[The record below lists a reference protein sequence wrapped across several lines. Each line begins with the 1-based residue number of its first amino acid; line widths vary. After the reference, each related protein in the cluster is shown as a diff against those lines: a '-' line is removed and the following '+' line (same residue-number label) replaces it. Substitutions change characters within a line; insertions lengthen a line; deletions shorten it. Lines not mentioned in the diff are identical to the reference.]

1 MRQLKITSDR
11 ITNRTDNISRY
22 FTDVSS
28 RPMLSS
34 EEEFSIGLR
43 AQEGDEEAIE
53 QLISS
58 NLRFVVSVAK
68 QYASTGVLL
77 EDLICQG
84 NIGLCD
90 AARMFDPSRGFK
102 FISFAVWHI
111 RKEILAYLNS
121 DNRTVRVPQNVLNDL
136 NKIRRADESILQ
148 EEGRYGTVEE
158 LQEAIS
164 KMGKDFTVDHI
175 KRITSADTRSIP
187 LESDNPDEYGA
198 PIDWLSSGTNTTQ
211 FTDESDLSELS
222 KLALSKLTSVQRDIV
237 SRRLGING
245 GEPETFSTIAGRYE
259 RTPEWARAIYTKSIR
274 LMQARLRSSRVAI
287 NRVLNNEF

>member
-1 MRQLKITSDR
+1 MRQLKITPDR
-11 ITNRTDNISRY
+11 LTNRTDNISRY
-22 FTDVSS
+22 FTDVSG
-28 RPMLSS
+28 RPILGS
-34 EEEFSIGLR
+34 EEEFNIALK

-53 QLISS
+53 KLISS

-90 AARMFDPSRGFK
+90 AARLFDPTRGFK

-121 DNRTVRVPQNVLNDL
+121 DQRTVRIPQNVLNDL
-136 NKIRRADESILQ
+136 TKIKRADETILQ
-148 EEGRYGTVEE
+148 EQGRYGTADE

-164 KMGKDFTVDHI
+164 RTGKDFSIDHI
-175 KRITSADTRSIP
+175 NRVTSADTRSVP

-198 PIDWLSSGTNTTQ
+198 PIDWLNSGTITTHY
-211 FTDESDLSELS
+211 TDESDVSEMA
-222 KLALSKLTSVQRDIV
+222 KIALSRLTGVQRDV
-237 SRRLGING
+237 VVRRLGING
-245 GEPETFSTIAGRYE
+245 DEPETFSTISSRYD
-259 RTPEWARAIYTKSIR
+259 RTPEWARSIYTKSIR
-274 LMQARLRSSRVAI
+274 IMQIRLRSSKDSI
-287 NRVLNNEF
+287 GRVLDHES

>member
-1 MRQLKITSDR
+1 MRQLKITPDR
-11 ITNRTDNISRY
+11 LTNRTDNISRY
-22 FTDVSS
+22 FTDVSG
-28 RPMLSS
+28 RPILGS
-34 EEEFSIGLR
+34 EEEFNIALK

-53 QLISS
+53 KLISS

-90 AARMFDPSRGFK
+90 AARLFDPTRGFK

-121 DNRTVRVPQNVLNDL
+121 DQRTVRIPQNVLNDL
-136 NKIRRADESILQ
+136 TKIKRADETILQ
-148 EEGRYGTVEE
+148 EQGRYGTADE

-164 KMGKDFTVDHI
+164 RTGKDFSIDHI
-175 KRITSADTRSIP
+175 NRVTSADTRSVP

-198 PIDWLSSGTNTTQ
+198 PIDWLNSGTITTQ
-211 FTDESDLSELS
+211 YTDESDVSEMA
-222 KLALSKLTSVQRDIV
+222 KIALSRLTGVQRDV
-237 SRRLGING
+237 VVRRLGING
-245 GEPETFSTIAGRYE
+245 DEPETFSTISNRYD
-259 RTPEWARAIYTKSIR
+259 RTPEWARSIYMKSIR
-274 LMQARLRSSRVAI
+274 IMQMRLRSSKASI
-287 NRVLNNEF
+287 GRVLDHES

>member
-1 MRQLKITSDR
+1 MRQLKITPDR
-11 ITNRTDNISRY
+11 LTTRTDNISRY
-22 FTDVSS
+22 FADVSG

-34 EEEFSIGLR
+34 EEEFKIGLR

-68 QYASTGVLL
+68 QYAATGVLL

-90 AARMFDPSRGFK
+90 AARMFDPTRGFK

-111 RKEILAYLNS
+111 RKEILSYLNS
-121 DNRTVRVPQNVLNDL
+121 DHRTVRIPQNVLNDL

-148 EEGRYGTVEE
+148 EEGRYGTAEE
-158 LQEAIS
+158 LQDAVS
-164 KMGKDFTVDHI
+164 KMGKDFTIDHI
-175 KRITSADTRSIP
+175 RRVTGADTRSVP

-198 PIDWLSSGTNTTQ
+198 PIDWLSSGTTTTQ
-211 FTDESDLSELS
+211 FTDESDLSEMT
-222 KLALSKLTSVQRDIV
+222 KIALSRLTNVQRDIV
-237 SRRLGING
+237 IRRLGING
-245 GEPETFSTIAGRYE
+245 DEPETFSTISRRYE
-259 RTPEWARAIYTKSIR
+259 RTPEWARSIYTKSIR
-274 LMQARLRSSRVAI
+274 IMQVRLRSSKDAI
-287 NRVLNNEF
+287 DRVLTHES

>member
-11 ITNRTDNISRY
+11 LTNRTDNISRY
-22 FTDVSS
+22 FADVSG
-28 RPMLSS
+28 RPMLNS

-90 AARMFDPSRGFK
+90 AARMFDPTRGFK

-148 EEGRYGTVEE
+148 EEGRYGTAEE

-198 PIDWLSSGTNTTQ
+198 PIDWLSSGTTTTQ
-211 FTDESDLSELS
+211 FTDESDLSEITRI
-222 KLALSKLTSVQRDIV
+222 ALSKLTNVQKDIV
-237 SRRLGING
+237 TRRLGING
-245 GEPETFSTIAGRYE
+245 SEPETFSTIAGRYE
-259 RTPEWARAIYTKSIR
+259 RTPEWARSIYTRSLK
-274 LMQARLRSSRVAI
+274 LMQARLRSSKSTMD
-287 NRVLNNEF
+287 RVLNNEF

>member
-1 MRQLKITSDR
+1 VRQLKITSDR
-11 ITNRTDNISRY
+11 LTNRTDNISRY
-22 FTDVSS
+22 FADVSG
-28 RPMLSS
+28 RPMLNS

-90 AARMFDPSRGFK
+90 AARMFDPTRGFK

-148 EEGRYGTVEE
+148 EEGRYGTAEE

-198 PIDWLSSGTNTTQ
+198 PIDWLSSGTTTTQ
-211 FTDESDLSELS
+211 FTDESDLSEITRI
-222 KLALSKLTSVQRDIV
+222 ALSKLTNVQKDIV
-237 SRRLGING
+237 TRRLGING

-259 RTPEWARAIYTKSIR
+259 RTPEWARSIYTRSLK
-274 LMQARLRSSRVAI
+274 LMQARLRSSKSTMD
-287 NRVLNNEF
+287 RVLNNEF

>member
-1 MRQLKITSDR
+1 MRQLKITPDR
-11 ITNRTDNISRY
+11 LTTRTDNISRY
-22 FTDVSS
+22 FSDVSG
-28 RPMLSS
+28 RPILGP

-43 AQEGDEEAIE
+43 AQAGDEEAIE
-53 QLISS
+53 KLISA

-90 AARMFDPSRGFK
+90 AARIFDPTRGFK

-111 RKEILAYLNS
+111 RKEILSYLNS
-121 DNRTVRVPQNVLNDL
+121 DHRTVRIPQNVLNDL
-136 NKIRRADESILQ
+136 TKIRRADESILQ
-148 EEGRYGTVEE
+148 EEGRYGTADE

-175 KRITSADTRSIP
+175 KRVTNADTRSVP
-187 LESDNPDEYGA
+187 LESDKPDEYNG
-198 PIDWLSSGTNTTQ
+198 PIDWLNSGSTATQ
-211 FTDESDLSELS
+211 FTDESDLSEMTR
-222 KLALSKLTSVQRDIV
+222 LALSRLTSIQRDIV

-245 GEPETFSTIAGRYE
+245 EEPETFSTISSRYE
-259 RTPEWARAIYTKSIR
+259 RTPEWARTVYTKSIR
-274 LMQARLRSSRVAI
+274 VMQIRLKSSKLAI
-287 NRVLNNEF
+287 DRVLNRED

>member
-1 MRQLKITSDR
+1 MRQLKITPDR
-11 ITNRTDNISRY
+11 LTNRTDNISRY
-22 FTDVSS
+22 FTDVSG
-28 RPMLSS
+28 RPILGS
-34 EEEFSIGLR
+34 EEEFNIALK

-53 QLISS
+53 KLISS

-90 AARMFDPSRGFK
+90 AARLFDPTRGFK

-121 DNRTVRVPQNVLNDL
+121 DQRTVRIPQNVLNDL
-136 NKIRRADESILQ
+136 TKIKRADETILQ
-148 EEGRYGTVEE
+148 EQGRYGTADE

-164 KMGKDFTVDHI
+164 RTGKDFSIDHI
-175 KRITSADTRSIP
+175 NRVTSADTRSVP

-198 PIDWLSSGTNTTQ
+198 PIDWLNSGTITTQ
-211 FTDESDLSELS
+211 YTDESDVSEMA
-222 KLALSKLTSVQRDIV
+222 KIALSRLTGVQRDV
-237 SRRLGING
+237 VVRRLGING
-245 GEPETFSTIAGRYE
+245 DEPETFSTISNRYD
-259 RTPEWARAIYTKSIR
+259 RTPEWARSIYMKSIR
-274 LMQARLRSSRVAI
+274 IMQIRLRSSKASI
-287 NRVLNNEF
+287 GRVLDHES

>member
-11 ITNRTDNISRY
+11 FTTRTDNISRY
-22 FTDVSS
+22 FTDVSN
-28 RPMLSS
+28 RPILSAD
-34 EEEFSIGLR
+34 EEFNIALK
-43 AQEGDEEAIE
+43 AQAGEEDAIE

-90 AARMFDPSRGFK
+90 AARMFDPARGFK

-111 RKEILAYLNS
+111 RKEILSYLNS
-121 DNRTVRVPQNVLNDL
+121 DHRTVRIPQNILNDL
-136 NKIRRADESILQ
+136 NKIRRADETILQ
-148 EEGRYGTVEE
+148 EEGRYGTADEI
-158 LQEAIS
+158 QEAIS
-164 KMGKDFTVDHI
+164 KTGKDFTTDHI
-175 KRITSADTRSIP
+175 RKVTNADTRSVP

-198 PIDWLSSGTNTTQ
+198 PIDWLSSGETTTQ
-211 FTDESDLSELS
+211 YTDEYDLGEMT
-222 KLALSKLTSVQRDIV
+222 KLVLSKLTSVQRDIV

-245 GEPETFSTIAGRYE
+245 DEPETFSTISGRYE
-259 RTPEWARAIYTKSIR
+259 RTPEWARALYVKSIR
-274 LMQARLRSSRVAI
+274 IMQVRLRSSKLTIDRI
-287 NRVLNNEF
+287 LNHED

>member
-11 ITNRTDNISRY
+11 LTTRTDNISRY
-22 FTDVSS
+22 FTEVSS
-28 RPMLSS
+28 RTMLSP
-34 EEEFSIGLR
+34 EEEFNIGLR

-53 QLISS
+53 KLISA

-68 QYASTGVLL
+68 QYASTGILL

-90 AARMFDPSRGFK
+90 AARMFDATRGFK

-121 DNRTVRVPQNVLNDL
+121 DNRTVRIPQNILNDL

-164 KMGKDFTVDHI
+164 KTGKDFSIDHI
-175 KRITSADTRSIP
+175 KRVTRADSRSVP

-198 PIDWLSSGTNTTQ
+198 PIDWLSSGTTTTQ
-211 FTDESDLSELS
+211 YTDESDLTEMT
-222 KLALSKLTSVQRDIV
+222 KIVLSKLTNVQRDIV
-237 SRRLGING
+237 TRRLGING
-245 GEPETFSTIAGRYE
+245 GEPETFSTIADRYE
-259 RTPEWARAIYTKSIR
+259 RTPEWARTVYTKSLKI
-274 LMQARLRSSRVAI
+274 MKVKLRSSRIAMDRMI
-287 NRVLNNEF
+287 QY

>member
-11 ITNRTDNISRY
+11 LTTRTDNISRY
-22 FTDVSS
+22 FTEVSS
-28 RPMLSS
+28 RTMLSP
-34 EEEFSIGLR
+34 EEEFNIGLR

-53 QLISS
+53 KLISA

-68 QYASTGVLL
+68 QYASTGILL

-90 AARMFDPSRGFK
+90 AARMFDPTRGFK

-121 DNRTVRVPQNVLNDL
+121 DNRTVRIPQNILNDL

-164 KMGKDFTVDHI
+164 KTGKDFSIDHI
-175 KRITSADTRSIP
+175 KRVTRADSRSVP

-198 PIDWLSSGTNTTQ
+198 PIDWLSSGTTTTQ
-211 FTDESDLSELS
+211 YTDESDLTEMT
-222 KLALSKLTSVQRDIV
+222 KIVLSKLTNVQRDIV
-237 SRRLGING
+237 TRRLGING
-245 GEPETFSTIAGRYE
+245 GEPETFSTIADRYE
-259 RTPEWARAIYTKSIR
+259 RTPEWARTVYTKSLKI
-274 LMQARLRSSRVAI
+274 MKVKLRSSRIAMDRMI
-287 NRVLNNEF
+287 QY

>member
-1 MRQLKITSDR
+1 MRQLKITPDR
-11 ITNRTDNISRY
+11 LTNRTDNISRY
-22 FTDVSS
+22 FTDVSG
-28 RPMLSS
+28 RPILGS
-34 EEEFSIGLR
+34 EEEFNIALK

-53 QLISS
+53 KLISS

-90 AARMFDPSRGFK
+90 AARLFDPTRGFK

-121 DNRTVRVPQNVLNDL
+121 DQRTVRIPQNVLNDL
-136 NKIRRADESILQ
+136 TKIKRADETILQ
-148 EEGRYGTVEE
+148 EQGRYGTADE

-164 KMGKDFTVDHI
+164 RTGKDFSIDHI
-175 KRITSADTRSIP
+175 NRVTSADTRSVP

-198 PIDWLSSGTNTTQ
+198 PIDWLNSGTITTQ
-211 FTDESDLSELS
+211 YTDESDVSEMA
-222 KLALSKLTSVQRDIV
+222 KIALSRLTGVQRDV
-237 SRRLGING
+237 VVRRLGING
-245 GEPETFSTIAGRYE
+245 DEPETFSTISNRYD
-259 RTPEWARAIYTKSIR
+259 RTPEWARSIYMKSIR
-274 LMQARLRSSRVAI
+274 IMQIRLRSSKDSI
-287 NRVLNNEF
+287 GRVLDHES

>member
-11 ITNRTDNISRY
+11 LTNRTDNISRY
-22 FTDVSS
+22 FADVSG
-28 RPMLSS
+28 RPMLNS

-90 AARMFDPSRGFK
+90 AARMFDPTRGFK

-148 EEGRYGTVEE
+148 EEGRYGTAEE

-198 PIDWLSSGTNTTQ
+198 PIDWLSSGTTTTQ
-211 FTDESDLSELS
+211 FTDESDLSEITRI
-222 KLALSKLTSVQRDIV
+222 ALSKLTNVQKDIV
-237 SRRLGING
+237 TRRLGING

-259 RTPEWARAIYTKSIR
+259 RTPEWARSIYTRSLK
-274 LMQARLRSSRVAI
+274 LMQARLRSSKSTMD
-287 NRVLNNEF
+287 RVLNNEF